1 MKSGGAFYQ
10 TTRMSLS
17 YLKFAVE
24 SEGKG
29 GKHMERFETRY
40 LLGGCGFY
48 QTIRTPFSHLKFAVK
63 SDGNESQSL

>member
-29 GKHMERFETRY
+29 GKHMERFELATY
-40 LLGGCGFY
+40 LLAADF
-48 QTIRTPFSHLKFAVK
+48 IKLSEHHSVI
-63 SDGNESQSL
+63 